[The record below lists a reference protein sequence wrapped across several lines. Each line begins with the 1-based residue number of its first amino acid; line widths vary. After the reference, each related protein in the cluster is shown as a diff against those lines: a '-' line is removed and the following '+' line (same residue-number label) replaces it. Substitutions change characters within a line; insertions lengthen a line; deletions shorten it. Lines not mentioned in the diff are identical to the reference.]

1 MIPLH
6 VIVRLGSGLAS
17 RFRNI
22 WFRALGVRIDGY
34 VWIRRLSIPRNWS
47 DITLEGQCALDDGV
61 VLICSGTPVGNK
73 LVIRRGSYINRYSII
88 DVSEGLEIGE
98 NCMIGPYCY
107 LTDHDHAHLPG
118 RLVSDQPLT
127 AARVRIGSDVWLG
140 AGVIV
145 LKGVTIGDNA
155 VVGAGA
161 VVTNDVPAGAKAA
174 GVPARIIGCREL
186 STK

>member
-1 MIPLH
+1 MKPLH
-6 VIVRLGSGLAS
+6 IIVRLGAGLAS

-34 VWIRRLSIPRNWS
+34 VWIRHLSIPRNWS
-47 DITLEGQCALDDGV
+47 DITLEGRCALDDGV
-61 VLICSGTPVGNK
+61 VLICSGTPAGRK

-118 RLVSDQPLT
+118 RLVHDQSLT
-127 AARVRIGSDVWLG
+127 AAPVRIGSDVWLG

-161 VVTNDVPAGAKAA
+161 VVTKDVPAGAKVA
-174 GVPARIIGCREL
+174 GVPARVIGSRKL
-186 STK
+186 PT